1 MANLKIKKA
10 FGEWIDYNAKDRKTW
25 TPPNQEVQVMIRT
38 PYKNEDGSPFFY
50 CPKAVRIA
58 PTRMQNLC
66 IPKGRRGAF
75 FHVCKVIKWRY
86 V

>member
-1 MANLKIKKA
+1 MESLRLKKA
-10 FGEWIDYNAKDRKTW
+10 FGEWIEYDKGDRKTW

-58 PTRMQNLC
+58 PTKMQNLC
-66 IPKGRRGAF
+66 IPEGRRGSF
-75 FHVCKVIKWRY
+75 FHVCKVYKWRY
-86 V
+86 L